1 VHTRS
6 NREETNIVRGNPH
19 EPAHT
24 TRTAHS
30 FPIGIPFARLPSSG
44 VPNKSHFTY
53 SFVSVINSLFWLLL
67 FSRVEHIDALECDE
81 YIKEIEQRAS
91 SVVVSLVKALFLRDH
106 ARWFRLGRQQKQL
119 TWIQAIANVTVF

>member
-1 VHTRS
+1 MKKDGPNGNLH
-6 NREETNIVRGNPH
+6 ETD
-19 EPAHT
+19 HT

-30 FPIGIPFARLPSSG
+30 FPIGIPFACLQSSG

-53 SFVSVINSLFWLLL
+53 SSVSVINSLFWPLF
-67 FSRVEHIDALECDE
+67 FSRVEGSIYIDALECDE

-119 TWIQAIANVTVF
+119 TWIQAIANVIVS